1 MILLSLL
8 RKKRKGKNFLKS
20 TKKKWKKLQKRE
32 KLTQKF
38 KISKLNVQLNKFKKW
53 NRKKHKYIREKQLYR
68 E

>member
-8 RKKRKGKNFLKS
+8 RKKRKGKNFLKN

-38 KISKLNVQLNKFKKW
+38 KISKLNVQLNKFKK
-53 NRKKHKYIREKQLYR
+53 
-68 E
+68 